1 MSIRYFATCLERC
14 DWQPD
19 PDARKSIDKQAEQ
32 HTKDTGHGTSVRG
45 WAEEE
50 K

>member
-1 MSIRYFATCLERC
+1 MKVRYFAHCLRC

-19 PDARKSIDKQAEQ
+19 PDARKSTDKQAEQ
-32 HTKDTGHGTSVRG
+32 HTKTTGHGTSVRG

-50 K
+50 TP

>member
-1 MSIRYFATCLERC
+1 MNVRYFARCFRC

-32 HTKDTGHGTSVRG
+32 HTKDTGHGTNVRG

-50 K
+50 SC